1 MSPASPTTANPVRPL
16 PALLAAVVCA
26 GLLTASVVSPSST
39 RLETW
44 PWAAFV
50 ALGWLLPIGVALTRF
65 VRERPCSRF
74 GGLLDDGLGLLA
86 LSATASALASPI
98 CGTVLPHL
106 LPVLGTCALPFALLP
121 ALHTDHATRTWRI
134 SAVLLVCVLAASL
147 ILWLS
152 PWHGLRLPESRNDQP
167 FGHGNI
173 TGSVAVL
180 AATWLAAGA
189 VREQGRNRRL
199 FIFGVVLAAATVVSS
214 ESRGAVLSLAAAGA
228 TAAAI
233 VLLRRKH
240 RLLFLLLVVVLAIG
254 AVASNARMRG
264 LVLHGR
270 WSVDAR
276 ESNDQRSAMLVG
288 GLRLGAER
296 PLLGWGPGAVPHV
309 FPRVRGDLPGTAD
322 NVLQLHNSAVQLWA
336 TLGAAGML
344 AGLFIATDLALRLR
358 SVVWTPERTAL
369 AAGLAGAATVMLFDH
384 PFATPVFA
392 VLAAA
397 HLAAFATAHAPD
409 PAPDTDS
416 DAESDADPTQEK
428 LARKRRRQI
437 LACGIA
443 ALIPAL
449 YATTR
454 DLAARRAYD
463 QALDRAE
470 RGDASGYASG
480 LRRAIALAP
489 GDPYYPH
496 LLASWLAT
504 GHPLSD
510 TQARPPDEAAALLR
524 QTLALNPDLEYAHY
538 NLGWLLVTT
547 HPDEAAEHF
556 IRAARLAPQRG
567 EVYFGLGCARLNLG
581 DVNGAGRAFAAE
593 WLLNPA
599 FAWSPLW
606 RQSPFDAL
614 KPRVHALAA
623 AAVRARGDDP
633 WRDLQ
638 TPAATGAAYRRLRTG
653 YGVLMGHPE
662 GPPPVDFNIQQPI
675 VLPAGVSTHVPEF
688 GWLPGKTLLD
698 FLETRT
704 P

>member
-1 MSPASPTTANPVRPL
+1 VPIFVRPSRNLSLLPTTL
-16 PALLAAVVCA
+16 VCA
-26 GLLTASVVSPSST
+26 GLLAVSVASPSST

-50 ALGWLLPIGVALTRF
+50 ALGWLLPVAVALTRF
-65 VRERPCSRF
+65 VRERPCSCF
-74 GGLLDDGLGLLA
+74 GGLLDDGLALLA
-86 LSATASALASPI
+86 LAGTASALASPVS
-98 CGTVLPHL
+98 GAVLPHL
-106 LPVLGTCALPFALLP
+106 LPMLGTCALPFALLP
-121 ALHTDHATRTWRI
+121 ALRPDRASLTWRI
-134 SAVLLVCVLAASL
+134 SAILLIAILGASL
-147 ILWLS
+147 LLWLS
-152 PWHGLRLPESRNDQP
+152 PWHGLRLPDSRNDQP

-199 FIFGVVLAAATVVSS
+199 FIFGAVLAAATGVSS
-214 ESRGAVLSLAAAGA
+214 ESRGAVLALAAAGA

-233 VLLRRKH
+233 VLLSRGR
-240 RLLFLLLVVVLAIG
+240 RLLFALLVVILAVG

-270 WSVDAR
+270 WSADAR
-276 ESNDQRSAMLVG
+276 ESNDQRTAMLVG

-296 PLLGWGPGAVPHV
+296 PLLGWGPGSVPHV

-336 TLGAAGML
+336 TLGAAGLL
-344 AGLFIATDLALRLR
+344 AGLFIAADLALRLR
-358 SVVWTPERTAL
+358 SSGWPPERIAL
-369 AAGLAGAATVMLFDH
+369 LSGLAGAATVMLFDH

-397 HLAAFATAHAPD
+397 HLAAFATAHTPD
-409 PAPDTDS
+409 PAPAANSDS
-416 DAESDADPTQEK
+416 EPDHDPTQEK

-463 QALDRAE
+463 RALDRAE
-470 RGDASGYASG
+470 RGDAAGYAAG
-480 LRRAIALAP
+480 LRQAGALAP
-489 GDPYYPH
+489 SDPYYPH

-504 GHPLSD
+504 GHPLGD
-510 TQARPPDEAAALLR
+510 TQARSPDEAAALLR
-524 QTLALNPDLEYAHY
+524 QTLATNPDLEYAHY
-538 NLGWLLVTT
+538 NLGWLLITT
-547 HPDEAAEHF
+547 HPDEAAGHF
-556 IRAARLAPQRG
+556 LRAARLAPRRG

-599 FAWSPLW
+599 FAWSPVW

-662 GPPPVDFNIQQPI
+662 GPPPVDFNIQQPV
-675 VLPAGVSTHVPEF
+675 VLPAGVSDRVPDF
-688 GWLPGKTLLD
+688 GWLPAKTLLD
-698 FLETRT
+698 FIETRA